1 MAKGLPSTVAM
12 ASLFVVANAAAL
24 LLAAPA
30 QAFGYQALPNPE
42 DPFNPVWYIVLV
54 LVFTGIILLAIKMKR
69 DSFLKYVIL
78 GSMAITMVYVYSLP
92 LTYLF
97 IGLQDPALFDFASL
111 TPAEV
116 DLLGTLNWIAFGVAV
131 LLAALLTYLL
141 VKRPEWYVVD
151 TVGVSIAAGVIAIMG
166 ISFGILPA
174 FILLIALAVYDAWAV
189 YHTKHMVALAD
200 AVTEQRLPVLL
211 VIPKHRGYSFLKQ
224 KRLTAQLAA
233 GEEREAMFM
242 GLGDIIIPGILA
254 VSAFTF
260 LPYATLAGVPKGL
273 LVAVA
278 SLAGALVGYAVLM
291 RYVAKGKPQAGLPLL
306 NGGAIAGYAVA
317 YLVLFGNGSLGLL
330 R

>member
-1 MAKGLPSTVAM
+1 MAKALPSTVAM
-12 ASLFVVANAAAL
+12 AALFVVANAAAL
-24 LLAAPA
+24 FLAAPA
-30 QAFGYQALPNPE
+30 QAFGYEALPNPE
-42 DPFNPVWYIVLV
+42 DPLNPVWYVALV
-54 LVFTGIILLAIKMKR
+54 LVFTAIILVVIKLKR
-69 DSFLKYVIL
+69 EAFLKYVIL

-97 IGLQDPALFDFASL
+97 IGLQDPALYDFSTL
-111 TPAEV
+111 TAAEV
-116 DLLGTLNWIAFGVAV
+116 DVLVTLNYLAFGVALV
-131 LLAALLTYLL
+131 LAACLTYLL

-151 TVGVSIAAGVIAIMG
+151 AVGVSTAAGVIAIMG

-189 YHTKHMVALAD
+189 YSTKHMIALAD

-242 GLGDIIIPGILA
+242 GLGDIIIPGVLA

-260 LPYATLAGVPKGL
+260 LPFATLAGIPKGL

-306 NGGAIAGYAVA
+306 NGGAIVGYAVA
-317 YLVLFGNGSLGLL
+317 YLVLFGDASLGLL
-330 R
+330 P